1 MRTVQR
7 EGERPRE
14 GRGRE
19 WAEWGGGGKVGGG
32 RGGGVNVNSHT
43 NMQTRKTAVDLL
55 TNRNEINTDE
65 TRGKK
70 IK

>member
-1 MRTVQR
+1 M
-7 EGERPRE
+7 
-14 GRGRE
+14 
-19 WAEWGGGGKVGGG
+19 GGGGKVGGG

>member
-1 MRTVQR
+1 M
-7 EGERPRE
+7 
-14 GRGRE
+14 
-19 WAEWGGGGKVGGG
+19 GGGGVRWVGV